1 VFLFGTKVI
10 KSIKNIFKKV
20 FANEKRLCI
29 FALGFQERKLIS
41 LKKILFKDFKRYY
54 NE

>member
-1 VFLFGTKVI
+1 LDTKVI

-20 FANEKRLCI
+20 LANEKSLCI
-29 FALGFQERKLIS
+29 FALGFQDREPES
-41 LKKILFKDFKRYY
+41 FKKRFLFIEFKRYY